1 VRTYRLLIF
10 LMKKSSVRIP
20 TVALSPVLVAG
31 SMLCVFPAQ
40 AADDEPTVVASLDT
54 VVVTATRSAQPI
66 TDVVADVTVVD
77 REQIDRSGAVALAD
91 VLARVPGITIA
102 RNGGPAST
110 TSVYLRGGEGRFTAV
125 FVDGVRIDSQS
136 TGGVTW
142 NAIPLSQVDR
152 IEVLR
157 GPAAAIYGSDAV
169 AGVVQIFTRQGEEGF
184 FPSVRVGVG
193 THNTR
198 ELGAALRGGQ
208 GAFDY
213 ALGVSSERSDG
224 FNARPAGN
232 PDRDGYRTESMSG
245 RLGWKL
251 AEGHKLEATL
261 LDSRQKSGYD
271 GFTPG
276 LDDQSLHELQ
286 TLGLNWSARWSD
298 VWNTRVGFTRGTDRY
313 ETSPATYL
321 TETRIGTW
329 LLRNEL
335 KLGQGLLSF
344 DVERREDELKNNSTS
359 PELTDRSQN
368 AVAVGYGLRSG
379 AHTVQLNA
387 RHDEDSEF
395 GGQSTGSVAYA
406 YTVNPTLRVTA
417 SAGTAFRAP
426 TLFQRFSI
434 YGTSDLKAETGRNL
448 EAGFAWQAGA
458 NRASVVV
465 FRNEVENLINY
476 ISGPGSCINGA
487 GAFAGCYGNLGKAR
501 YSGVTFSG
509 GTRVGSVNLGGALDL
524 LRPKN
529 AETGRLLPRRAETQ
543 ATLTADG
550 QVADWRLGGELQ
562 HVGKRFNDV
571 ANTQALSAYTLL
583 NLTASTLVA
592 RDWTVLVRVDNAT
605 DKAYESVLG
614 YATAGRTIY
623 LGLTWAP
630 R

>member
-1 VRTYRLLIF
+1 MRTYRLLIF
-10 LMKKSSVRIP
+10 FMKKSFVRIP
-20 TVALSPVLVAG
+20 TVALSPVLAAG
-31 SMLCVFPAQ
+31 SMLCAFPAQ
-40 AADDEPTVVASLDT
+40 AVDDASTVVASLDT

-91 VLARVPGITIA
+91 VLARVPGITIT

-110 TSVYLRGGEGRFTAV
+110 TSVFLRGAEGRFTAV

-136 TGGVTW
+136 TGGATW

-184 FPSVRVGVG
+184 FPSARVGVG

-198 ELGAALRGGQ
+198 ELAVALRGGQ
-208 GAFDY
+208 GSFDY
-213 ALGVSSERSDG
+213 ALGLSGERSDG

-232 PDRDGYRTESMSG
+232 PDRDGYRTESFSG
-245 RLGWKL
+245 RVGWKL
-251 AEGHKLEATL
+251 AEGHRLEATL

-276 LDDQSLHELQ
+276 LDDQSLHDLQ
-286 TLGLNWSARWSD
+286 TVGLNWSARWSD
-298 VWNTRVGFTRGTDRY
+298 MWNTRVGYTRGSDRY
-313 ETSPATYL
+313 ETTPSPYL
-321 TETRIGTW
+321 TETRISTW
-329 LLRNEL
+329 LWRNEL
-335 KLGQGLLSF
+335 KLGQGLLSI
-344 DVERREDELKNNSTS
+344 DVERREDELRNNSTS
-359 PELTDRSQN
+359 PELTYRSQN
-368 AVAVGYGLRSG
+368 ALAVGYGLRAG

-387 RHDEDSEF
+387 RHDDDSEF

-406 YTVNPTLRVTA
+406 YAINPTLRATA

-434 YGTSDLKAETGRNL
+434 YGTPELEAETGRNV
-448 EAGFAWQAGA
+448 EAGLAWQEGA

-476 ISGPGSCINGA
+476 ISGPGSCVNGV
-487 GAFAGCYGNLGKAR
+487 GAFAGCYGNVGKAR
-501 YSGVTFSG
+501 YSGLTLSG
-509 GTRVGSVNLGGALDL
+509 GTRLGPVNLGGSLDL

-529 AETGRLLPRRAETQ
+529 VETGRLLPRRAETQ
-543 ATLTADG
+543 ATLTADS
-550 QVADWRLGGELQ
+550 QVSSWRLGGELQ

-583 NLTASTLVA
+583 NLTASTTVA
-592 RDWTVLVRVDNAT
+592 RDWTVLARVDNVS

-614 YATAGRTIY
+614 YATAGRTFY